1 MLQNGKL
8 DLIRGYKLALELGVS
23 QRTIFNW
30 VKKGILKK
38 YGTCG
43 CTFYSRSEVYEALI
57 ELKPNNFK
65 TGNTNK
71 KN

>member
-1 MLQNGKL
+1 MLKNGKL
-8 DLIRGYKLALELGVS
+8 DLIRGNKLALELGVS

-30 VKKGILKK
+30 HKKGILKK

-43 CTFYSRSEVYEALI
+43 CTFYRRSEVNEALI

-65 TGNTNK
+65 ADKTNK
-71 KN
+71 K